1 MERRVM
7 RNEPVADPNLIREIE
22 QFLYREARLL
32 DDRRFHDW
40 LQLLTD
46 DVHYWMGNRTNR
58 YPKSSKAIAI
68 LDPARY
74 DEDDFT
80 KEDELAILDEDK
92 GTLSARVARLDTG
105 MAWAE
110 DPPSRT
116 RHLIANVEIEP
127 GDAETELKVYSNF
140 IVYRSRSET
149 EQDFYVGARRDVLR
163 QVNGAW
169 KIASRKIVID
179 QNVLLAK
186 NVSIFF

>member
-1 MERRVM
+1 M
-7 RNEPVADPNLIREIE
+7 RNEDLIREVE

-32 DDRRFHDW
+32 DDRKFHDW
-40 LQLLTD
+40 LTLFTD
-46 DVHYWMGNRTNR
+46 DVRYWMASRTNR

-68 LDPARY
+68 LDPERY
-74 DEDDFT
+74 VEDDIGR
-80 KEDELAILDEDK
+80 EDELAILDESK
-92 GTLSARVARLDTG
+92 ETLSGRIARLDTG

-116 RHLIANVEIEP
+116 RHMISNIEIEA
-127 GDAETELKVYSNF
+127 GDVDSELRVYSNF
-140 IVYRSRSET
+140 IVYRSRAET

-163 QVNGAW
+163 RVDGEW
-169 KIASRKIVID
+169 KIAHRKLILD